1 LPQCIVK
8 PEKALDVS
16 TTILI
21 SRLTQCPFAARSG
34 GHSAVPGGSNIDGG
48 ITISFEKLG
57 KMELSANKKIFSF
70 QPGHTWY
77 DIYTNLE
84 KENLT
89 IIGGRVSRRDLLGTS
104 QYLPS
109 TGCQCRC
116 WWLDSRWRYVIG
128 LDASSIR

>member
-1 LPQCIVK
+1 LILPQCIVK

-104 QYLPS
+104 QY
-109 TGCQCRC
+109 
-116 WWLDSRWRYVIG
+116 
-128 LDASSIR
+128 